1 MEFIT
6 GKMEE
11 YIMDIGKKTICMDKA
26 ITNGRMA
33 VSMKEDMLMIKKTAM
48 EYIIIQMGDVIK
60 VCGKMVSNMERV
72 YL

>member
-6 GKMEE
+6 GKTEE
-11 YIMDIGKKTICMDKA
+11 YIMDIGKKTICMDKV
-26 ITNGRMA
+26 ITNGRTV
-33 VSMKEDMLMIKKTAM
+33 VSMKEDMLMIKKMAM

>member
-6 GKMEE
+6 GKTEE
-11 YIMDIGKKTICMDKA
+11 YIMDIGKKTICMDKV
-26 ITNGRMA
+26 IINGRTA